1 MRLSSLAF
9 GAAAVSVAD
18 AWGGFGH
25 ITIGYLASSLINPN
39 TTTLL
44 QTLLHNTTDF
54 YLAGVATWADSVR
67 YTKWGRFTSGF
78 HFIDAKDNP
87 PHSCNVDI
95 ERDCKQ
101 TAGCVVTALANY
113 TTRLM
118 DESLSRS
125 ERAIAAKFVV
135 HFVGDLHQPLHNED
149 VARGGNGIPVLF
161 DGARLNLHH
170 VWDTSI
176 VEKLVGGGRG
186 LRRKPYEMA
195 KRWAEELVREIE
207 GGKFSRD
214 KEGWLKAANLSDPV
228 GTALEWAREGN
239 SYVCSTVLPDGVN
252 SIVEQELGGE
262 YYQKAAPVVEAQ
274 IAKAGYRLAAWLDM
288 ITASLHAQA
297 LTWTPEERQSPS
309 PPGDL

>member
-1 MRLSSLAF
+1 
-9 GAAAVSVAD
+9 
-18 AWGGFGH
+18 
-25 ITIGYLASSLINPN
+25 
-39 TTTLL
+39 
-44 QTLLHNTTDF
+44 
-54 YLAGVATWADSVR
+54 
-67 YTKWGRFTSGF
+67 
-78 HFIDAKDNP
+78 
-87 PHSCNVDI
+87 
-95 ERDCKQ
+95 
-101 TAGCVVTALANY
+101 
-113 TTRLM
+113 M

-214 KEGWLKAANLSDPV
+214 KEGWLKAANLSDPI

-239 SYVCSTVLPDGVN
+239 SYVCSTGESFLPRNCSAEWTMADLNAVTVLPDGVN

-297 LTWTPEERQSPS
+297 LTRTPEERQSPS